1 MSWIPISNTS
11 IPIVDSSTGS
21 FLRTLNDENEV
32 KGDVRASLDVEEKEA
47 TKEIKTWGKGK

>member
-32 KGDVRASLDVEEKEA
+32 KGDVRESLDVEEKAA